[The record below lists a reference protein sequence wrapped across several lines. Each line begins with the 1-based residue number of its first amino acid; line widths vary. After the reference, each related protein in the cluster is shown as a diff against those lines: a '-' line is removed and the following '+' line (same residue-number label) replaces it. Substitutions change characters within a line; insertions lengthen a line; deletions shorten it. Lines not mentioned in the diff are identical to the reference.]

1 MIKKI
6 LFSTLFLVPVVLSG
20 CSSTT
25 PSEFELDRRSG
36 LTPSVSLQTQ
46 AINNLSD
53 VHVLSD
59 ENKKSYMPAR
69 TEPVVKNVW
78 VYDQRLGPNWLQG
91 TWYFIEIEPSHW
103 LNEVDPGSNTLVNSI
118 DTDNYSTPKINEQTV
133 KK

>member
-1 MIKKI
+1 MINKI
-6 LFSTLFLVPVVLSG
+6 LSSTLFLCLFVLSG

-69 TEPVVKNVW
+69 TEPIVEKIW
-78 VYDQRLGPNWLQG
+78 VYDQRLGHNWLQG
-91 TWYFIEIEPSHW
+91 TWYFIEIKPSDW
-103 LNEVDPGSNTLVNSI
+103 LNEVDPGSNKLLNSI
-118 DTDNYSTPKINEQTV
+118 DSDGLLPTK
-133 KK
+133 

>member
-69 TEPVVKNVW
+69 TEPVVKKVW

>member
-6 LFSTLFLVPVVLSG
+6 LFPMFFIGPVFISG

-69 TEPVVKNVW
+69 SEPVVEKIW

-91 TWYFIEIEPSHW
+91 TWYFVEIEPSHW
-103 LNEVDPGSNTLVNSI
+103 LNEVDPGSNKLVNSI
-118 DTDNYSTPKINEQTV
+118 DTEAEQSEKINTDNI

>member
-6 LFSTLFLVPVVLSG
+6 LFSTLLLAPLILSG

-69 TEPVVKNVW
+69 TEPVVQKVW

-91 TWYFIEIEPSHW
+91 TWYFIEIEASHW

-118 DTDNYSTPKINEQTV
+118 DTNNYSTPKIDDQKV